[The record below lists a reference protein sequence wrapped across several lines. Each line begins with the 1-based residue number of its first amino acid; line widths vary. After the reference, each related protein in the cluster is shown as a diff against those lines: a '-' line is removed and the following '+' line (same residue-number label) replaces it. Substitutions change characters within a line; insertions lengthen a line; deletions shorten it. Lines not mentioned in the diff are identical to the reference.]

1 MINVPIRITV
11 LNKIKSFIHDQ
22 IKDSRAAPL
31 TVCNTVSHLQV
42 WLEED
47 VELYD
52 FAKVRPLIKKKQV
65 KVMSLFPVWATE
77 FRVGAATLVDMTTS
91 VAESAAENS

>member
-1 MINVPIRITV
+1 MDVSTKVVLCPPPNESKVQPQQSVLAVP
-11 LNKIKSFIHDQ
+11 F
-22 IKDSRAAPL
+22 
-31 TVCNTVSHLQV
+31 VCLQM

-65 KVMSLFPVWATE
+65 KVQFLFE
-77 FRVGAATLVDMTTS
+77 GRRGFH
-91 VAESAAENS
+91 

>member
-1 MINVPIRITV
+1 MASVTLCAYSALSLWMCQQVVLCPPANESQVKPQKSVLAVP
-11 LNKIKSFIHDQ
+11 F
-22 IKDSRAAPL
+22 
-31 TVCNTVSHLQV
+31 VCLQM

-65 KVMSLFPVWATE
+65 KVQFLFE
-77 FRVGAATLVDMTTS
+77 GRHGFH
-91 VAESAAENS
+91 

>member
-1 MINVPIRITV
+1 MDVSTKVVLCPPANESQVKPQQSVLAVP
-11 LNKIKSFIHDQ
+11 F
-22 IKDSRAAPL
+22 
-31 TVCNTVSHLQV
+31 VCLQM

-65 KVMSLFPVWATE
+65 KVQFLFE
-77 FRVGAATLVDMTTS
+77 GRRGFH
-91 VAESAAENS
+91 

>member
-1 MINVPIRITV
+1 M
-11 LNKIKSFIHDQ
+11 
-22 IKDSRAAPL
+22 L
-31 TVCNTVSHLQV
+31 TCWNAVFSLQV

-65 KVMSLFPVWATE
+65 KVWPLSVGESNAVLSLLWLIQWE
-77 FRVGAATLVDMTTS
+77 FNQLNRS
-91 VAESAAENS
+91 